1 METGFKKHQQ
11 QFESKYAIV
20 LKYIGKREDL
30 GKSSVKKSD
39 HDTKTPQF
47 NEKHLIIGTNDL
59 NKYQVTLKRLS
70 EYMIN
75 KSD

>member
-20 LKYIGKREDL
+20 LKYNGKREDL
-30 GKSSVKKSD
+30 
-39 HDTKTPQF
+39 TKTLPNKSEHNIEAHQF